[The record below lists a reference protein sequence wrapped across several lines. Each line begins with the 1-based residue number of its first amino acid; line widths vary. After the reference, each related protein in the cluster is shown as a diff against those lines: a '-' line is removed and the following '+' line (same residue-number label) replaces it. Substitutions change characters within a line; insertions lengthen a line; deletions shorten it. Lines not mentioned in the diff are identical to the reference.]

1 MSDTY
6 EERISELK
14 LEADERESLRY
25 SEAFRAKAV
34 ELVGHLK
41 SDGWTQRRITQEL
54 EISWQTLGRW
64 CRQAESDGTEAGSER
79 FPPVEVV
86 AADSSGSADGIA
98 LVSPSGRR
106 IEGLTVGEAVEAAR
120 RLR

>member
-6 EERISELK
+6 EEQISELK

-25 SEAFRAKAV
+25 PEAFRTKAV
-34 ELVGHLK
+34 ELVGQLK
-41 SDGWTQRRITQEL
+41 ADGWTQRRISQEL

-64 CRQAESDGTEAGSER
+64 CRQAEPDGIETGSESFR
-79 FPPVEVV
+79 PVEVV

-98 LVSPSGRR
+98 LVSPSGWR
-106 IEGLTVGEAVEAAR
+106 IEGLTVAEAVEAAR
-120 RLR
+120 RLG